1 MCARLSP
8 RRAPSAVVL
17 ALVAVAACSSPER
30 TGTAFCRQLADEL
43 PAIAAPATTGDEVAA
58 LVSRWER
65 LLERSPLAI
74 ERDVETVT
82 DLLRAASRVDPTDPV
97 AVQELAD
104 QSYASNS
111 AAVSVRD
118 WVMSTC
124 AVDVATGLQIA
135 PPRTVPPTTTP
146 AAETDSDA
154 PADSVVTG
162 DTTPA
167 TGAP

>member
-1 MCARLSP
+1 M
-8 RRAPSAVVL
+8 VL

-30 TGTAFCRQLADEL
+30 TGTAFCRQLANEL
-43 PAIAAPATTGDEVAA
+43 PAIAAPATTGDEVGA

-82 DLLRAASRVDPTDPV
+82 DLFRAASRVDPTDPV

-111 AAVSVRD
+111 AAVAVRD

-135 PPRTVPPTTTP
+135 PPRTAPPTTAP
-146 AAETDSDA
+146 APDPATDA
-154 PADSVVTG
+154 PTDSVVTDG
-162 DTTPA
+162 TEPPA
-167 TGAP
+167 P

>member
-1 MCARLSP
+1 
-8 RRAPSAVVL
+8 VVV
-17 ALVAVAACSSPER
+17 ALVALAACSSPER
-30 TGTAFCRQLADEL
+30 TGTAFCRQLANEL
-43 PAIAAPATTGDEVAA
+43 PAIAAPATTGDEVGA

-82 DLLRAASRVDPTDPV
+82 ELLRAASRVDPTDPA
-97 AVQELAD
+97 AVQALAD

-111 AAVSVRD
+111 AAVAVRD

-135 PPRTVPPTTTP
+135 PPRTAPPTTIP

-154 PADSVVTG
+154 PTDSVVTG

-167 TGAP
+167 TVTP